1 MHAPRVVSDVACTI
15 CGCVC
20 DDLRMTIDGGRI
32 TKAEGAC
39 HLAEPWFLAQ
49 ETQEPPA
56 AQIESQPAPID
67 EAIAR
72 SADILRA
79 AKWPLVFGL
88 SRSSTEGQRAAVR
101 LADLIGS
108 NIDTTASTCHAPS
121 ILAIQDVGESTCSLG
136 EIRNRADLV
145 VFWGVDPVVTHPR
158 HGERYSMDATGMF
171 VPRGR
176 SDRTVILVDEKE
188 NSTRALADHFVRI
201 EPDRHFEAIWTLR
214 CLLRGI
220 EPEPNTELGADIEA
234 LRDLC
239 ERAKSCR
246 CGVFFF
252 GLELAQSRLGHLS
265 VDGLLR
271 LVAELNAHTR
281 FHARRMRMQGD
292 VTGADTVL
300 CWQTGFPFAV
310 NLSRGYPRYGP
321 DEFSAQ
327 QMLERGEVDA
337 CLFVGTEGVVQ
348 ISSKARAHLA
358 RIPTIA
364 LDYPTIKSSIEPTI
378 RFTTSVYGIHRAGTV
393 YRMDEVP
400 IPLRALLPPK
410 YASDAEI
417 LDRIADRLR
426 AD

>member
-1 MHAPRVVSDVACTI
+1 MAELRVVSDVACTI

-56 AQIESQPAPID
+56 AQIEGQSASIE
-67 EAIAR
+67 EAIER
-72 SADILRA
+72 SAEILRA

-88 SRSSTEGQRAAVR
+88 SRSSTDGQRAAVR
-101 LADLIGS
+101 LADLIGA
-108 NIDTTASTCHAPS
+108 NVDTTASMCHAPS

-136 EIRNRADLV
+136 EIKNRADLV
-145 VFWGVDPVVTHPR
+145 IFWGVDPVVTHPR
-158 HGERYSMDATGMF
+158 HGERYSMDPIGMF
-171 VPRGR
+171 VPGGR
-176 SDRTVILVDEKE
+176 SDRTVVVVDEKE
-188 NSTRALADHFVRI
+188 NSTKDIADLVLHI
-201 EPDRHFEAIWTLR
+201 APDRHFEAIWTLR

-220 EPEPNTELGADIEA
+220 DPEPHAELGADIDA

-239 ERAKSCR
+239 ERMKSCR

-252 GLELAQSRLGHLS
+252 GLGLAQSRLGHLS

-337 CLFVGTEGVVQ
+337 CLFVGTEGASQ
-348 ISSKARAHLA
+348 MSDQARSHLA

-364 LDYPTIKSSIEPTI
+364 LDYPTIASSIEPTI
-378 RFTTSVYGIHRAGTV
+378 RFTTSVYGIHHAGTA

-410 YASDAEI
+410 YPNDAEI
-417 LDRIADRLR
+417 LTRIADRFR